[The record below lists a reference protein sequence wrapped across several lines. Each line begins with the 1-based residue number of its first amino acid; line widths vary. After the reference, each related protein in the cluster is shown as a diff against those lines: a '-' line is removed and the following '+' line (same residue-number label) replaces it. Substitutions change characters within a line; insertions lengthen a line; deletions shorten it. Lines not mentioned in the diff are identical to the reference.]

1 MLLAY
6 SNEKFVEYLPEQLV
20 IVGVERAKNDFVI
33 VLQTMENILN
43 LTLSFRPPLKVK
55 EDNKAASGKQ
65 AFFGTDESEFPEH
78 VHCALEL

>member
-33 VLQTMENILN
+33 VL
-43 LTLSFRPPLKVK
+43 
-55 EDNKAASGKQ
+55 
-65 AFFGTDESEFPEH
+65 
-78 VHCALEL
+78 